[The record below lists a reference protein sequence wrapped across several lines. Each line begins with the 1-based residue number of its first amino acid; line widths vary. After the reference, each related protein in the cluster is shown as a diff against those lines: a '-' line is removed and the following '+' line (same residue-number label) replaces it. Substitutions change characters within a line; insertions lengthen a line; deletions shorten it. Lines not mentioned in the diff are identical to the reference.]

1 MKGGKPKGSW
11 GLPWGD
17 PLDERQRDRKL
28 IDGSFDPRAVDWKIG
43 VMFPAMLLG
52 KSLGQ
57 WIKE

>member
-1 MKGGKPKGSW
+1 MKGGRSKGPS
-11 GLPWGD
+11 GLSQGD

-28 IDGSFDPRAVDWKIG
+28 IDGSFDPRSVDWKIG
-43 VMFPAMLLG
+43 VMFPALLFG